1 MAVTSDPEAS
11 LEPILARPPKELR
24 DSTTHLLKRV
34 GWVIKERAVGAFEA
48 TGLSPHH
55 YAVLALLDEQPP
67 ETQSMIA
74 DALGYDR
81 SHLVGLLDELEQ
93 RGLLARKR
101 DPSDR
106 RRHLVTLTPEGTRAL
121 NKLRAVV
128 KGVDE
133 ELLAPLDKKQRA
145 TLHELLLQLA
155 SYHEPRYAAER
166 DS

>member
-1 MAVTSDPEAS
+1 MAVTDPEAS
-11 LEPILARPPKELR
+11 LKPVLARPPRELR

-34 GWVIKERAVGAFEA
+34 GWVIRERAVGAFEA
-48 TGLSPHH
+48 TGMSPHH

-81 SHLVGLLDELEQ
+81 SHLVGLLDDLEQ

-106 RRHLVTLTPEGTRAL
+106 RRHLVTLTPEGKRAL
-121 NKLRAVV
+121 DKLRAVV

-133 ELLAPLDKKQRA
+133 ELLAPLDKEQRA
-145 TLHELLLQLA
+145 TLHALLLQLA